1 MKGII
6 LYGIEKAKFSIKKY
20 QPEIQL
26 SAGNTYFKTEQYR
39 IYSCN
44 PFDEVQFVHVFPLL
58 HVLLLSYLTIY
69 CLIQCHKDLTLCF
82 LLNFIL

>member
-6 LYGIEKAKFSIKKY
+6 LYDIEKAKFSIKEY

-26 SAGNTYFKTEQYR
+26 SAGNTYFKTEYR

-44 PFDEVQFVHVFPLL
+44 PFDEVQFVHVFLLL
-58 HVLLLSYLTIY
+58 HVLLLSYLTIH